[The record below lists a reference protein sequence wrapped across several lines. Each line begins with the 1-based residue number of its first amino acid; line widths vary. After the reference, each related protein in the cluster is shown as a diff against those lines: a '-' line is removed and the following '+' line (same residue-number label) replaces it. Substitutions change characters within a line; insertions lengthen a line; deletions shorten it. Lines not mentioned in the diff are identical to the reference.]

1 MGFELQLSAIDLT
14 IIAVSLVLAIGV
26 GLWAGRNQGKTA
38 TG

>member
-1 MGFELQLSAIDLT
+1 MGFELQLGAIDLT